1 MQITETEA
9 RELLVAIGKPAAG
22 DPEHYPV
29 SRVEKRLNE
38 VNDQGVSVL
47 VADAIDPGDQ
57 RLTDLWKS
65 LADAKLE
72 GEDIVVVPVN
82 GAVTLP
88 TEVEM
93 IEETIPD
100 AETLQESEDVIT
112 TAEPIKRK
120 RGRPRK
126 NLEEGNGHVPAA
138 KAKPA
143 KAAVPKVK
151 FKTPAITEIQKPKL
165 LKATHTLAKHFRDM
179 ERYPHD
185 RNLSPTRC
193 EFLKNA
199 IRQGLFRGSE
209 WVSCKCS
216 ETGLVYRL
224 NGKHT
229 SAVLCELYEAGE
241 EVPDIVQLVREYE
254 AKTLADMAHL
264 FASFDPRQ
272 SARGKADIVRG
283 FAATAEET
291 ASLPPRLLNLVT
303 TGLAFSLWE
312 RNYKRVSTQEQSVL
326 LLQNTEFAAWVDDL
340 LSDQKEA
347 KHLKRMP
354 VVAAMA
360 RTWKVDE
367 TAATEFWTKIRD
379 DSDDD
384 KNAPTRV
391 LYRWLLKHKIGAVR
405 NTSDA
410 VSDREAYLVCL
421 LAWNAWRQEQDTVSL
436 KYTDATET
444 PDAV

>member
-1 MQITETEA
+1 MQINENEA

-29 SRVEKRLNE
+29 SRLEKRLNA
-38 VNDQGVSVL
+38 VNDQGESVL

-65 LADAKLE
+65 LANARME
-72 GEDIVVVPVN
+72 GEEIVVVAAN
-82 GAVTLP
+82 GTAATL
-88 TEVEM
+88 TEVEEPEVVTTDEVTPQEEEAM
-93 IEETIPD
+93 I
-100 AETLQESEDVIT
+100 
-112 TAEPIKRK
+112 TAAPPVKPK

-126 NLEEGNGHVPAA
+126 SPEANGHVPTAR
-138 KAKPA
+138 AKPA
-143 KAAVPKVK
+143 APRVK
-151 FKTPAITEIQKPKL
+151 FKTPNITEIEKPKL
-165 LKATHTLAKHFRDM
+165 VKVTPTLAKRFRDM

-209 WVSCKCS
+209 WVSCRCA
-216 ETGLVYRL
+216 ETSLTYRL

-229 SAVLCELYEAGE
+229 SAVLCELYEADE

-283 FAATAEET
+283 FAATHEET
-291 ASLPPRLLNLVT
+291 AGLSPRLLNLVT

-326 LLQNTEFAAWVDDL
+326 LLQNTEFAAWVNGL
-340 LSDQKEA
+340 LADQKEA

-360 RTWKVDE
+360 RTWKTDAD
-367 TAATEFWTKIRD
+367 AATEFWTKIRD
-379 DSDDD
+379 DCDDN

-405 NTSDA
+405 NTADA
-410 VSDREAYLVCL
+410 VSDREAYVVCL
-421 LAWNAWRQEQDTVSL
+421 LAWNAWRADEETVSL
-436 KYTDATET
+436 KVTDATET
-444 PDAV
+444 PDVA